1 MRAIYIALLALC
13 FTGCTP
19 GVAQT
24 PTRAQVGM
32 CNKTEVVAQILAKQY
47 SERPVAN
54 GDAKSRDE
62 PVHVEIFASM
72 DGKTWSMVITWPR
85 TGISCLAVAGQR
97 WTQTIDIVYEKGEGT

>member
-13 FTGCTP
+13 LTATP

-24 PTRAQVGM
+24 PTRAHVGM
-32 CNKTEVVAQILAKQY
+32 CNKIEVVAQILAKQY

-54 GDAKSRDE
+54 GAAKASTE
-62 PVHVEIFASM
+62 TVHVSIFASL

-85 TGISCLAVAGQR
+85 TGIACLAVAGTG
-97 WTQTIDIVYEKGEGT
+97 WTQTIDIVSKKGEGT